1 MYGRVERHAE
11 KRVIWRNKMDM
22 EDIILRG
29 IISIV
34 VFLVAFFVAALISTP
49 FIGVNFNPGTG
60 EKVGQIVRMTN
71 EGIVCKTW
79 EAQLIRGG
87 LNNGS
92 GAFGVTPFEF
102 TIIDP
107 LMAEK
112 VQDYMDSQQEVKITY
127 ITSGFYKTCSSGSG
141 GDFLVSIEPRVK

>member
-1 MYGRVERHAE
+1 MDIEDKIMYV
-11 KRVIWRNKMDM
+11 
-22 EDIILRG
+22 LL
-29 IISIV
+29 SI
-34 VFLVAFFVAALISTP
+34 VAFFLGAFIIAPLLAIV
-49 FIGVNFNPGTG
+49 IGVNFNPGTG

-102 TIIDP
+102 TISDP

-112 VQDYMDSQQEVKITY
+112 VQKYMDSQQEVKITY
-127 ITSGFYKTCSSGSG
+127 RTSGFYKTCSSGSG
-141 GDFLVSIEPRVK
+141 GDFLVNIEPRVK